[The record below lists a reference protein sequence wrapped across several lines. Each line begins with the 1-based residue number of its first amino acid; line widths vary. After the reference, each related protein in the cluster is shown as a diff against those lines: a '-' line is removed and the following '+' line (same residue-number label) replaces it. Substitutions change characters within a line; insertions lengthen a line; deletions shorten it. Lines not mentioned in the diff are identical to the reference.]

1 MAGSVPTTWLHLIP
15 GVDAAERSLIDAVGG
30 KSLLL
35 GNKLEHLQHIFTGT
49 LVVLLCLLLASRYRA
64 HLAKAGDDGVVPERR
79 FNARSIVETICTATL
94 SIMSGIMGRDAA
106 KRFFPFIGSL
116 AFFIL
121 VANLL
126 GLIPGFLPAT
136 ESANT
141 NLAMASLVFLATHVY
156 GIKENGMAHIL
167 HLFGPVW
174 WLGPLMFPIE
184 IISHI
189 ARPLSL
195 TLRLAGNMI
204 GDHKVLGLFLGLAPI
219 IVPVPIMVLGIIV
232 CVVQALVFCMLSV
245 VYIGMAIEHHE
256 HEHEHGHDHD
266 HDHDGAHAH

>member
-1 MAGSVPTTWLHLIP
+1 MIP
-15 GVDAAERSLIDAVGG
+15 GVESAEKSLIDALGG

-35 GNKLEHLQHIFTGT
+35 GNKLEHLQHIFMGT
-49 LVVLLCLLLASRYRA
+49 LVVLLCVLLASRYKK
-64 HLAKAGDDGVVPERR
+64 HLTAAGDEGVVPESR
-79 FNARSIVETICTATL
+79 FNARSVVEIICTATL
-94 SIMSGIMGRDAA
+94 SIMNGIMGKTAA
-106 KRFFPFIGSL
+106 KAFFPFIGSL
-116 AFFIL
+116 ALFIL
-121 VANLL
+121 VSNLL

-141 NLAMASLVFLATHVY
+141 NLALAGLVFLATHVY
-156 GIKENGMAHIL
+156 GLKVNGMDHIK

-174 WLGPLMFPIE
+174 WLAPLMFPIE
-184 IISHI
+184 VISHL

-219 IVPVPIMVLGIIV
+219 LVPVPIMVLGIIV

-245 VYIGMAIEHHE
+245 VYIGLAIEEHHHDE
-256 HEHEHGHDHD
+256 HDHA
-266 HDHDGAHAH
+266 HDGEHAHAH

>member
-1 MAGSVPTTWLHLIP
+1 MAGSVPTTWFHMIP
-15 GVDAAERSLIDAVGG
+15 GVEAAEKSLIDAIGG
-30 KSLLL
+30 KSMLL
-35 GNKLEHLQHIFTGT
+35 GNKLEHLQHVIMGT
-49 LVVLLCLLLASRYRA
+49 FVVLLCVLLASRYRK
-64 HLAKAGDDGVVPERR
+64 HLAAAGDEGVVPERR
-79 FNARSIVETICTATL
+79 FNARSVVETICTATL
-94 SIMSGIMGRDAA
+94 SVMSGIMGPKAA
-106 KRFFPFIGSL
+106 KSFFPFIGSL

-141 NLAMASLVFLATHVY
+141 NLAMAGLVFLATHVY
-156 GIKENGMAHIL
+156 GLKENGMDHIK

-184 IISHI
+184 IISHL

-219 IVPVPIMVLGIIV
+219 LVPVPIMVLGIIV

-245 VYIGMAIEHHE
+245 VYIGLAIEHHE
-256 HEHEHGHDHD
+256 HDEHEHGHDE
-266 HDHDGAHAH
+266 AHAH